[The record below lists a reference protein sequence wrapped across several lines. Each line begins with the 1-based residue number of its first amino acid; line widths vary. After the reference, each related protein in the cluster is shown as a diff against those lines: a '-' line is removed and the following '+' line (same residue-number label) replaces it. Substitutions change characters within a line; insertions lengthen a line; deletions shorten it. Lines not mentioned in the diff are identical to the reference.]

1 MMTNSKRHYWL
12 KLKEDFF
19 EDDTIA
25 WLEEQ
30 DNGADYALFYLKLC
44 LKSIKTGGHLIRT
57 IGNMVI
63 PYNIKKLAE
72 ITNTDFDTAVV
83 AMELFKKSELAEVL
97 EGGEFYLTKLDKMVD
112 SESESTERVRR
123 YRNRFQETHI
133 EPLPLHCNADVT
145 QPPLHCNVDVTQPP
159 LHCNADVTQTPLH
172 CNAEYKDKSIDNIRD
187 YNIYKYNNKNINNIY
202 NNSLN
207 NSLSCS
213 NFNQSSHTE
222 NHSDLL
228 FNRFWQAYPRKV
240 GKRNAQKAFER
251 LQVDKPLLD
260 KMLRQIAHAK
270 QSRQWQ
276 DVQYIPHPATWLNGR
291 RWEDELPTEDEFS
304 VKNTFPAKEVSQYA
318 DTGTADPAA
327 AASPWRRGLIG

>member
-83 AMELFKKSELAEVL
+83 AMELFKKSGLAEVL

-145 QPPLHCNVDVTQPP
+145 QTP

-187 YNIYKYNNKNINNIY
+187 YNIYKYNNYNNKNINNIY

-276 DVQYIPHPATWLNGR
+276 DMQYIPYPATWLNGR
-291 RWEDELPTEDEFS
+291 RWEDELPAEN
-304 VKNTFPAKEVSQYA
+304 KRPAKEVNFDA
-318 DTGTADPAA
+318 NAGTADSAA
-327 AASPWRRGLIG
+327 DASPWRRGLIG

>member
-83 AMELFKKSELAEVL
+83 AMELFKKSGLAEVL

-145 QPPLHCNVDVTQPP
+145 Q
-159 LHCNADVTQTPLH
+159 TPLH

-187 YNIYKYNNKNINNIY
+187 YNIYKYNNYNNKNINNIY

-276 DVQYIPHPATWLNGR
+276 DMQYIPYPATWLNGR
-291 RWEDELPTEDEFS
+291 RWEDELPAEN
-304 VKNTFPAKEVSQYA
+304 KRPAKEVNFDA
-318 DTGTADPAA
+318 NAGTADSAA
-327 AASPWRRGLIG
+327 DASPWRRGLIG